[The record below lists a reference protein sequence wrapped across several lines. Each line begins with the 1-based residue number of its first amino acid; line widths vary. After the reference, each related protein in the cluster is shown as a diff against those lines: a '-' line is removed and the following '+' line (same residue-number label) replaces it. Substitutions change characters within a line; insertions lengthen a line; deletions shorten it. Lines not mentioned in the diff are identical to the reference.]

1 MLRAPAVQPRILR
14 GYSCRGPEQHFYPT
28 RLPPRSEPQDRASRD
43 GLTPPLDIRAI
54 TAYCEDIAPDPGS
67 CTLEMQGAAQ
77 DRSFLIRVGAVK
89 ALRPSKGQ
97 EPAGANFSH
106 RDLSRRTGYPVRHI
120 PY

>member
-1 MLRAPAVQPRILR
+1 MV
-14 GYSCRGPEQHFYPT
+14 RGPIGVTLAPYHLSYGV
-28 RLPPRSEPQDRASRD
+28 RLTD
-43 GLTPPLDIRAI
+43 GLLIVVLYVVAVCRRLTPLVDIRAI
-54 TAYCEDIAPDPGS
+54 TAYCGGIAPDPGS
-67 CTLEMQGAAQ
+67 CTLEIQGAVQ